1 MSKKKQKQKDH
12 TQVVDAGRFEPTPGL
27 YRARVEMCVAE
38 RGRGDTWGVEFEFG
52 IRAPVD
58 IGRRFSLWIDTCDGG
73 GDLLCR
79 VFSVLGVAVED
90 EGDLALACRE
100 VVGRHAYVQVLED
113 GTIHVQQ
120 LATTQAVA
128 DPVAYD
134 QSFPKPLDDEM
145 DDEGGGFH
153 KCDTA
158 LKAAYRIHPEEQ
170 IRAIRTAQES

>member
-1 MSKKKQKQKDH
+1 MSKKKKRKAAQE
-12 TQVVDAGRFEPTPGL
+12 VAGVFEPTPGL

-38 RGRGDTWGVEFEFG
+38 RGRGDTWGVEFQFG
-52 IRAPVD
+52 IRAPLD
-58 IGRRFSLWIDTCDGG
+58 IGRKFSLWIDTCDGG

-79 VFSVLGVAVED
+79 VFSVLGVAVEV
-90 EGDLALACRE
+90 EEDLALACRD
-100 VVGRHAYVQVLED
+100 VVGRHVYVQVLED
-113 GTIHVQQ
+113 DTIHVQQ

-134 QSFPKPLDDEM
+134 QSFPKPVDDEM

-158 LKAAYRIHPEEQ
+158 LKATYRIHPEEQ
-170 IRAIRTAQES
+170 IRAIRAAQR